1 MMKKYIVLALS
12 FTLLVPAPSFSA
24 VKKPASKT
32 VAKKPVSKK
41 PVAKKVAAK
50 PSVKP
55 SPAPTKDWID
65 EGDSCDPAVTNT
77 VRGYVKGSQTSDWL
91 KCDDKTRKYVAV
103 SVTSTRTPTQTPTPT
118 PTKPSNLNKN
128 SAITPSTEL
137 TSLNFCKTKDL
148 STRSS
153 GNNGFPRPQGVI
165 SGAVT
170 PKILFI
176 PLNFPDVPTFSDAD
190 LIRVQETLKEVQE
203 FYKKTSYGLVNIEY
217 QILEKSKWP
226 TMDKSAESYGLIN
239 PRPQQNNTEALKE
252 ILAKVDSSINF
263 DVYDGV
269 TIETVRHPGRGVGQA
284 FLGEIFPTR
293 NGSAKGVSL
302 ETAMSAGSFQTLAHE
317 LGHTLFGLED
327 LYVFLND
334 QRPSVAGGPI
344 PAGSWDMMSNSSR
357 EFFGWSKFLNGWLDD
372 QQVRC
377 LSNQV
382 NSVHYLET
390 LELASL
396 APKLI
401 LLNLQEGVIISVEVR
416 KLDGSTSRGALVYKV
431 DSRIN
436 HGDGPITAQSELLYE
451 GKSLQI
457 DGWRVTALEEG
468 TEGMLI
474 KVEKVS

>member
-1 MMKKYIVLALS
+1 MKKYVVFALS
-12 FTLLVPAPSFSA
+12 FTLLFPTTSFSA
-24 VKKPASKT
+24 PKKPVPKT
-32 VAKKPVSKK
+32 VAKKPVAKK
-41 PVAKKVAAK
+41 PVLKKVVSK
-50 PSVKP
+50 IPK
-55 SPAPTKDWID
+55 PTKTWID
-65 EGDSCDPAVTNT
+65 EGDSCDSAVTTTAKGYPKGMNLT
-77 VRGYVKGSQTSDWL
+77 VWL
-91 KCDDKTRKYVAV
+91 KCDEQTGTYVVA
-103 SVTSTRTPTQTPTPT
+103 PTTTPTPAPT
-118 PTKPSNLNKN
+118 ATKPSNLNRN
-128 SAITPSTEL
+128 SAITPATEL
-137 TSLNFCKTKDL
+137 TTLNVCKTKDL

-165 SGAVT
+165 SGAAT

-176 PLNFPDVPTFSDAD
+176 PLNFPDVPSFSDAD

-203 FYKKTSYGLVNIEY
+203 FYKKTSYGLVRIEY

-263 DVYDGV
+263 DIYDGV
-269 TIETVRHPGRGVGQA
+269 TIETVRHPGGGVGQA
-284 FLGEIFPTR
+284 FLGQIFPTR

-302 ETAMSAGSFQTLAHE
+302 ETAMAAGSFHTLAHE

-327 LYVFLND
+327 LYVFINE
-334 QRPSVAGGPI
+334 QRPSVSGGPI

-357 EFFGWSKFLNGWLDD
+357 EFFGWSKFLNGWLED

-382 NSVHYLET
+382 NSLHYLES
-390 LELASL
+390 LEIPSP

-401 LLNLQEGVIISVEVR
+401 LINLQEGVTISVEVR
-416 KLDGSTSRGALVYKV
+416 QLDGSASRGVLVYKI

-436 HGDGPITAQSELLYE
+436 HGDGPITAQRDLLEE
-451 GKSLQI
+451 GKSLLI
-457 DGWRVTALEEG
+457 DGWKVTALEEG
-468 TEGMLI
+468 TEGILI

>member
-1 MMKKYIVLALS
+1 MKKYVVFALS
-12 FTLLVPAPSFSA
+12 FTLLFPTTSFSA
-24 VKKPASKT
+24 PKKPAAKVVVKKPVPKKT
-32 VAKKPVSKK
+32 VANKPV
-41 PVAKKVAAK
+41 VKKVVSK
-50 PSVKP
+50 IPK
-55 SPAPTKDWID
+55 PTKTWID
-65 EGDSCDPAVTNT
+65 EGDSCDSAVTTTAKGYPKGMNLT
-77 VRGYVKGSQTSDWL
+77 VWL
-91 KCDDKTRKYVAV
+91 KCDEQTGTYVVA
-103 SVTSTRTPTQTPTPT
+103 PTTTPTPAPT
-118 PTKPSNLNKN
+118 ATKPSNLNRN
-128 SAITPSTEL
+128 SAITPATEL
-137 TSLNFCKTKDL
+137 TTLKVCKTKDL

-176 PLNFPDVPTFSDAD
+176 PLNFPDVPSFSDAD

-203 FYKKTSYGLVNIEY
+203 FYKKTSYGLVRIEY

-263 DVYDGV
+263 DLYDGV
-269 TIETVRHPGRGVGQA
+269 TIETVRHPGGGVGQA
-284 FLGEIFPTR
+284 FLGQIFPTR

-302 ETAMSAGSFQTLAHE
+302 ETAMAAGSFHTLAHE

-327 LYVFLND
+327 LYVFINE
-334 QRPSVAGGPI
+334 QRPSVSGGPI

-357 EFFGWSKFLNGWLDD
+357 EFFGWSKFLNGWLED

-382 NSVHYLET
+382 NSVHYLES
-390 LELASL
+390 LEIPSP

-401 LLNLQEGVIISVEVR
+401 LINLQEGVTISVEVR
-416 KLDGSTSRGALVYKV
+416 QLDGSASRGVLVYKI

-436 HGDGPITAQSELLYE
+436 HGDGPITAQRDLLDE
-451 GKSLQI
+451 GKSLLI
-457 DGWRVTALEEG
+457 DGWKVTALEEG
-468 TEGMLI
+468 TEGILI

>member
-1 MMKKYIVLALS
+1 VEPNPGDDKGENHEVLPFDSIVQDNINLLKGMMKKYIILALS
-12 FTLLVPAPSFSA
+12 FTLLFPAPSFSA
-24 VKKPASKT
+24 PKKPASKT

-41 PVAKKVAAK
+41 PVVKKVA
-50 PSVKP
+50 VKP
-55 SPAPTKDWID
+55 TPIPSPSTVVEAPKVV
-65 EGDSCDPAVTNT
+65 EP
-77 VRGYVKGSQTSDWL
+77 
-91 KCDDKTRKYVAV
+91 
-103 SVTSTRTPTQTPTPT
+103 TPTPTPT

-390 LELASL
+390 LELASM

-401 LLNLQEGVIISVEVR
+401 LLNLQEGVTINVEVR

>member
-1 MMKKYIVLALS
+1 MKKYIVFALS
-12 FTLLVPAPSFSA
+12 LTLLIPAPSFSA
-24 VKKPASKT
+24 PKKPVPKT
-32 VAKKPVSKK
+32 VAKKPVAKK
-41 PVAKKVAAK
+41 PVLKKVVSK
-50 PSVKP
+50 IPK
-55 SPAPTKDWID
+55 PTKTWID
-65 EGDSCDPAVTNT
+65 EGDSCDSAVTTTAKGYPKGMNLT
-77 VRGYVKGSQTSDWL
+77 VWL
-91 KCDDKTRKYVAV
+91 KCDEQTGTYVVA
-103 SVTSTRTPTQTPTPT
+103 PTTTPTPAPT
-118 PTKPSNLNKN
+118 ATKPSNLNRN
-128 SAITPSTEL
+128 SAITPATEL
-137 TSLNFCKTKDL
+137 TTLNVCKTKDL

-176 PLNFPDVPTFSDAD
+176 PLNFPDVPSFSDAD

-203 FYKKTSYGLVNIEY
+203 FYKKTSYGLVRIEY
-217 QILEKSKWP
+217 EILEKSKWP

-263 DVYDGV
+263 DLYDGV
-269 TIETVRHPGRGVGQA
+269 TIETVRHPGGGVGQA
-284 FLGEIFPTR
+284 FLGQIFPTR

-302 ETAMSAGSFQTLAHE
+302 ETAMAAGSFHTLAHE

-327 LYVFLND
+327 LYVFINE
-334 QRPSVAGGPI
+334 QRPSVSGGPI

-357 EFFGWSKFLNGWLDD
+357 EFFGWSKFLNGWLED

-382 NSVHYLET
+382 ISVHYLES
-390 LELASL
+390 LEIPSP

-401 LLNLQEGVIISVEVR
+401 LINLQEGVTISVEVR
-416 KLDGSTSRGALVYKV
+416 QLDGSASRGVLVYKI

-436 HGDGPITAQSELLYE
+436 HGDGPITAQRDLLDE
-451 GKSLQI
+451 GKSLLI

-474 KVEKVS
+474 KVEKVG

>member
-1 MMKKYIVLALS
+1 MKKYIVFALS
-12 FTLLVPAPSFSA
+12 LTLLIPAPSFSA
-24 VKKPASKT
+24 SKKPVPKT
-32 VAKKPVSKK
+32 VAKKPVAKK
-41 PVAKKVAAK
+41 PVLKKVVSK
-50 PSVKP
+50 IPK
-55 SPAPTKDWID
+55 PTKTWID
-65 EGDSCDPAVTNT
+65 EGDSCDSAATTTAKGYPKGMNLT
-77 VRGYVKGSQTSDWL
+77 VWL
-91 KCDDKTRKYVAV
+91 KCDEQTGTYVVA
-103 SVTSTRTPTQTPTPT
+103 PTTTPTPAPT
-118 PTKPSNLNKN
+118 ATKPSNLNTN
-128 SAITPSTEL
+128 TAIARTNEL
-137 TSLNFCKTKDL
+137 TSLNVCKTKDL

-176 PLNFPDVPTFSDAD
+176 PLNFPDVPSFSDAD

-203 FYKKTSYGLVNIEY
+203 FYKKTSYGLVRIEY

-263 DVYDGV
+263 DLYDGV
-269 TIETVRHPGRGVGQA
+269 TIETVRHPGGGVGQA
-284 FLGEIFPTR
+284 FLGQIFPTR

-302 ETAMSAGSFQTLAHE
+302 ETAMAAGSFHTLAHE

-327 LYVFLND
+327 LYVFINE
-334 QRPSVAGGPI
+334 QRPSASGGPT

-357 EFFGWSKFLNGWLDD
+357 EFFGWSKFLNGWLED

-382 NSVHYLET
+382 NSVHYLES
-390 LELASL
+390 LEIPSP

-401 LLNLQEGVIISVEVR
+401 LINLQEGVTISVEVR
-416 KLDGSTSRGALVYKV
+416 QLDGSASRGVLVYKI

-436 HGDGPITAQSELLYE
+436 HGDGPITAQRDLLDE
-451 GKSLQI
+451 GKSLLI

>member
-1 MMKKYIVLALS
+1 MKKYIVFALS
-12 FTLLVPAPSFSA
+12 LTLLIPAPSFSA
-24 VKKPASKT
+24 PKKPVPKT
-32 VAKKPVSKK
+32 VAKKPVAKK
-41 PVAKKVAAK
+41 PVLKKVVSK
-50 PSVKP
+50 IPK
-55 SPAPTKDWID
+55 PTKTWID
-65 EGDSCDPAVTNT
+65 EGDSCDSAVTTTAKGYPKGMNLT
-77 VRGYVKGSQTSDWL
+77 VWL
-91 KCDDKTRKYVAV
+91 KCDEQTGTYVVA
-103 SVTSTRTPTQTPTPT
+103 PTTTPTPAPT
-118 PTKPSNLNKN
+118 ATKPSNLNRN
-128 SAITPSTEL
+128 SAITPATEL
-137 TSLNFCKTKDL
+137 TTLNVCKTKDL

-165 SGAVT
+165 SGAAT

-176 PLNFPDVPTFSDAD
+176 PLNFPDVPSFSDAD

-203 FYKKTSYGLVNIEY
+203 FYKKTSYGLVRIEY

-263 DVYDGV
+263 DLYDGV
-269 TIETVRHPGRGVGQA
+269 TIETVRHPGGGVGQA
-284 FLGEIFPTR
+284 FLGQIFPTR

-302 ETAMSAGSFQTLAHE
+302 ETAMAAGSFHTLAHE

-327 LYVFLND
+327 LYVFINE
-334 QRPSVAGGPI
+334 QRPSVSGGPI

-357 EFFGWSKFLNGWLDD
+357 EFFGWSKFLNGWLED
-372 QQVRC
+372 QQLRC

-382 NSVHYLET
+382 NSLHYLESI
-390 LELASL
+390 EIPSP

-401 LLNLQEGVIISVEVR
+401 LINLQEGVTISVEVR
-416 KLDGSTSRGALVYKV
+416 QLDGSASRGVLVYKI

-436 HGDGPITAQSELLYE
+436 HGDGPITAQRELLYE
-451 GKSLQI
+451 GKSFLI

>member
-1 MMKKYIVLALS
+1 MKKYIVFALS
-12 FTLLVPAPSFSA
+12 LTLLIPAPSFSA
-24 VKKPASKT
+24 PKKPVPKT
-32 VAKKPVSKK
+32 VAKKPVAKK
-41 PVAKKVAAK
+41 PVLKKVVSK
-50 PSVKP
+50 IPK
-55 SPAPTKDWID
+55 PTKTWID
-65 EGDSCDPAVTNT
+65 EGDSCDSAVTTTAKGYPKGMNLT
-77 VRGYVKGSQTSDWL
+77 VWL
-91 KCDDKTRKYVAV
+91 KCDEQTGTYVVAP
-103 SVTSTRTPTQTPTPT
+103 TTTPAPTA
-118 PTKPSNLNKN
+118 TKPSNLNRN
-128 SAITPSTEL
+128 SAITPATEL
-137 TSLNFCKTKDL
+137 TTLNVCKTKDL

-176 PLNFPDVPTFSDAD
+176 PLNFPDVPSFSDAD

-203 FYKKTSYGLVNIEY
+203 FYKKTSYGLVRIEY
-217 QILEKSKWP
+217 EILEKSKWP

-252 ILAKVDSSINF
+252 ILTKVDPSINF
-263 DVYDGV
+263 DIYDGV
-269 TIETVRHPGRGVGQA
+269 TIETVRHPGGGVGQA
-284 FLGEIFPTR
+284 FIGQIFPTR

-302 ETAMSAGSFQTLAHE
+302 ETAMAAGSFQTLAHE

-327 LYVFLND
+327 LYVFLNE
-334 QRPSVAGGPI
+334 QRPSFSGGPL

-357 EFFGWSKFLNGWLDD
+357 EFFGWSKFLNGWLED

-382 NSVHYLET
+382 NSVHYLES
-390 LELASL
+390 LEIPSP

-401 LLNLQEGVIISVEVR
+401 LINLQEGVTISVEVR
-416 KLDGSTSRGALVYKV
+416 QLDGSASRGVLVYKI

-436 HGDGPITAQSELLYE
+436 HGDGPITAQSDLLYE
-451 GKSLQI
+451 GKSLLI

-474 KVEKVS
+474 KVEK

>member
-1 MMKKYIVLALS
+1 MKKYIVFALS
-12 FTLLVPAPSFSA
+12 FTLLFPTTSFSA
-24 VKKPASKT
+24 PKKPVPKT
-32 VAKKPVSKK
+32 VAKKPVAKK
-41 PVAKKVAAK
+41 PVLKKVVSK
-50 PSVKP
+50 IPK
-55 SPAPTKDWID
+55 PTKTWID
-65 EGDSCDPAVTNT
+65 EGDSCDSAVTTTAKGYPKGMNLT
-77 VRGYVKGSQTSDWL
+77 VWL
-91 KCDDKTRKYVAV
+91 KCDEQTGTYVVA
-103 SVTSTRTPTQTPTPT
+103 PTTTPTPAPT
-118 PTKPSNLNKN
+118 ATKPSNLNRN
-128 SAITPSTEL
+128 SAITPATEL
-137 TSLNFCKTKDL
+137 TTLNVCKTKDL

-176 PLNFPDVPTFSDAD
+176 PLNFPDVPSFSDAD

-203 FYKKTSYGLVNIEY
+203 FYKKTSYGLVRIEY

-263 DVYDGV
+263 DLYDGV
-269 TIETVRHPGRGVGQA
+269 TIETVRHPGGGVGQA
-284 FLGEIFPTR
+284 FLGQIFPTR

-302 ETAMSAGSFQTLAHE
+302 ETAMAAGSFHTLAHE

-327 LYVFLND
+327 LYVFINE
-334 QRPSVAGGPI
+334 QRPSVSGGAN

-357 EFFGWSKFLNGWLDD
+357 EFFGWSKFLNGWLED

-382 NSVHYLET
+382 NSVHYLES
-390 LELASL
+390 LEIPSP

-401 LLNLQEGVIISVEVR
+401 LINLQEGVTISVEVR
-416 KLDGSTSRGALVYKV
+416 QLDGSASRGVLVYKI

-436 HGDGPITAQSELLYE
+436 HGDGPITAQSDLLYE
-451 GKSLQI
+451 GKSLLI
-457 DGWRVTALEEG
+457 DGWRVAALEEG

-474 KVEKVS
+474 KVEKVI

>member
-1 MMKKYIVLALS
+1 MKKYIVFALS
-12 FTLLVPAPSFSA
+12 LTLLIPAPSFSA
-24 VKKPASKT
+24 PKKPVPKT
-32 VAKKPVSKK
+32 VAKKPVAKK
-41 PVAKKVAAK
+41 PVAKKPVLK
-50 PSVKP
+50 KVVSKIPK
-55 SPAPTKDWID
+55 PTKTWID
-65 EGDSCDPAVTNT
+65 EGDICDSAVTTTAKGYPKGMNLT
-77 VRGYVKGSQTSDWL
+77 VWL
-91 KCDDKTRKYVAV
+91 KCDEQTGTYVVA
-103 SVTSTRTPTQTPTPT
+103 PTTTPTPAPT
-118 PTKPSNLNKN
+118 ATKPSNLNRN
-128 SAITPSTEL
+128 SAITPATEL
-137 TSLNFCKTKDL
+137 TSLNVCKTKDL

-176 PLNFPDVPTFSDAD
+176 PLNFPDVPSFSDAD

-203 FYKKTSYGLVNIEY
+203 FYKKTSYGLVRIEY

-252 ILAKVDSSINF
+252 ILTKVDPSINF
-263 DVYDGV
+263 DIYDGV
-269 TIETVRHPGRGVGQA
+269 TIETVRHPGGGVGQA
-284 FLGEIFPTR
+284 FIGQIFPTR

-302 ETAMSAGSFQTLAHE
+302 ETAMAAGSFQTLAHE

-327 LYVFLND
+327 LYVFLNE
-334 QRPSVAGGPI
+334 QRPSVSGGPI

-357 EFFGWSKFLNGWLDD
+357 EFFGWSKFLNGWLED

-382 NSVHYLET
+382 NSVHYLES
-390 LELASL
+390 LEIPSP

-401 LLNLQEGVIISVEVR
+401 LINLQEGVTISVEVR
-416 KLDGSTSRGALVYKV
+416 QLDGSASRGVLVYKI

-436 HGDGPITAQSELLYE
+436 HGDGPITAQSDLLYE
-451 GKSLQI
+451 GKSLLI

-474 KVEKVS
+474 KVEKEN

>member
-1 MMKKYIVLALS
+1 MKKYIVFALS
-12 FTLLVPAPSFSA
+12 LTLLIPAPSFSA
-24 VKKPASKT
+24 PKKPVPKT
-32 VAKKPVSKK
+32 VAKKPVAKK
-41 PVAKKVAAK
+41 PVLKKVVSK
-50 PSVKP
+50 IPK
-55 SPAPTKDWID
+55 PTKTWID
-65 EGDSCDPAVTNT
+65 EGDSCDSAVTTTAKGYPKGMNLT
-77 VRGYVKGSQTSDWL
+77 VWL
-91 KCDDKTRKYVAV
+91 KCDEQTGTYVVA
-103 SVTSTRTPTQTPTPT
+103 PTTTPTPAPT
-118 PTKPSNLNKN
+118 ATKPSNLNTN
-128 SAITPSTEL
+128 TAIARTNEL
-137 TSLNFCKTKDL
+137 TSLNVCKTKDL

-165 SGAVT
+165 SGAAT

-176 PLNFPDVPTFSDAD
+176 PLNFPDVPSFSDAD

-203 FYKKTSYGLVNIEY
+203 FYKKTSYGLVRIEY

-252 ILAKVDSSINF
+252 ILTKVDPSINF
-263 DVYDGV
+263 DIYDGV
-269 TIETVRHPGRGVGQA
+269 TIETVRHPGGGVGQA
-284 FLGEIFPTR
+284 FIGQIFPTR

-302 ETAMSAGSFQTLAHE
+302 ETAMAAGSFQTLAHE

-327 LYVFLND
+327 LYVFLNE
-334 QRPSVAGGPI
+334 QRPSVSGGPT

-357 EFFGWSKFLNGWLDD
+357 EFFGWSKFLNGWLED

-382 NSVHYLET
+382 NSVHYLES
-390 LELASL
+390 LEIPSP

-401 LLNLQEGVIISVEVR
+401 LINLQEGVTISVEVR
-416 KLDGSTSRGALVYKV
+416 QLDGSASRGVLVYKI

-436 HGDGPITAQSELLYE
+436 HGDGPITAQRELLYE
-451 GKSLQI
+451 GKSFLI

>member
-1 MMKKYIVLALS
+1 MKKYIVFALS
-12 FTLLVPAPSFSA
+12 LTLLIPAPSFSA
-24 VKKPASKT
+24 PKKPVPKT
-32 VAKKPVSKK
+32 VAKKPVAKK
-41 PVAKKVAAK
+41 PVLKKVVSK
-50 PSVKP
+50 IPK
-55 SPAPTKDWID
+55 PTKTWID
-65 EGDSCDPAVTNT
+65 EGDSCDSAVTTTAKGYPKGMNLT
-77 VRGYVKGSQTSDWL
+77 VWL
-91 KCDDKTRKYVAV
+91 KCDEQTGTYVVAP
-103 SVTSTRTPTQTPTPT
+103 TTTPAPTA
-118 PTKPSNLNKN
+118 TKPSNLNRN
-128 SAITPSTEL
+128 SAITPATEL
-137 TSLNFCKTKDL
+137 TTLNVCKTKDL

-176 PLNFPDVPTFSDAD
+176 PLNFPDVPSFSDAD

-203 FYKKTSYGLVNIEY
+203 FYKKTSYGLVRIEY

-252 ILAKVDSSINF
+252 ILTKVDPSINF
-263 DVYDGV
+263 DIYDGV
-269 TIETVRHPGRGVGQA
+269 TIETVRHPGGGVGQA
-284 FLGEIFPTR
+284 FIGQIFPTR

-327 LYVFLND
+327 LYVFLNE
-334 QRPSVAGGPI
+334 QRPSVSGGPI

-357 EFFGWSKFLNGWLDD
+357 EFFGWSKFLNGWLED

-382 NSVHYLET
+382 NSVHYLES
-390 LELASL
+390 LEIPSP
-396 APKLI
+396 APKIILI
-401 LLNLQEGVIISVEVR
+401 NLQEGVTISIEVR
-416 KLDGSTSRGALVYKV
+416 QLEGSASRGVLVYKI

-436 HGDGPITAQSELLYE
+436 HGDGPITAQSDLLYE
-451 GKSLQI
+451 GKSLLI
-457 DGWRVTALEEG
+457 DGWKVTALEEG

-474 KVEKVS
+474 KVEKVG

>member
-1 MMKKYIVLALS
+1 MKKYVVFALS
-12 FTLLVPAPSFSA
+12 FTLLFPTTSFSA
-24 VKKPASKT
+24 PKKPAAKVVVKKPVPKKT
-32 VAKKPVSKK
+32 VAKKSDVKKVVSKIPK
-41 PVAKKVAAK
+41 PIK
-50 PSVKP
+50 
-55 SPAPTKDWID
+55 TWID
-65 EGDSCDPAVTNT
+65 EGDSCDSAVTTTAKGYPKGMNLT
-77 VRGYVKGSQTSDWL
+77 VWL
-91 KCDDKTRKYVAV
+91 KCDEQTGTYVVA
-103 SVTSTRTPTQTPTPT
+103 PTTTPTPAPT
-118 PTKPSNLNKN
+118 ATKPSNLNRN
-128 SAITPSTEL
+128 SAITPATEL
-137 TSLNFCKTKDL
+137 TTLNVCKTKDL

-176 PLNFPDVPTFSDAD
+176 PLNFPDVPSFSDAD

-203 FYKKTSYGLVNIEY
+203 FYKKTSYGLVRIEY

-252 ILAKVDSSINF
+252 ILTKVDPSINF
-263 DVYDGV
+263 DIYDGV
-269 TIETVRHPGRGVGQA
+269 TIETVRHPGGGVGQA
-284 FLGEIFPTR
+284 FIGQIFPTR

-302 ETAMSAGSFQTLAHE
+302 ETAMAAGSFQTLAHE

-327 LYVFLND
+327 LYVFINE
-334 QRPSVAGGPI
+334 QRPSVSGGPI

-357 EFFGWSKFLNGWLDD
+357 EFFGWSKFLNGWLED

-382 NSVHYLET
+382 SSVHYLES
-390 LELASL
+390 LEIPSP

-401 LLNLQEGVIISVEVR
+401 LINLQEGVTISVEVR
-416 KLDGSTSRGALVYKV
+416 QFDSSASRGVLVYKI

-436 HGDGPITAQSELLYE
+436 HGDGPITAQRDLLDE
-451 GKSLQI
+451 GKSLLI